1 MNDVNEKAHEE
12 ALVRQL
18 LQSALPP
25 VRSLTPTRD
34 LWPDVVRRSQRPP
47 RWTSVDSSIAAIVV
61 LALLLFPKW
70 FWFLAYHL

>member
-1 MNDVNEKAHEE
+1 MNNANEEDF
-12 ALVRQL
+12 VRRL

-25 VRSLTPTRD
+25 IDPVTPARD
-34 LWPDVVRRSQRPP
+34 LWPDVVRRSRRPAH
-47 RWTSVDSSIAAIVV
+47 WTSVDSSLAALVV